1 MKGFCRFWQSFK
13 TSKDAKSIFAALIL
27 RQCSN
32 ASSKF
37 AILSQCICLA
47 ALKMHGCLSG
57 CAGTFKGTDWP
68 SFHPWPCSWSPII
81 GAYCIKCWAHECSAT
96 WTKELCWNFSCPRT
110 GKSLFNN
117 LLYRLS
123 GLYSWS
129 LTMHYDVTIVWHKV
143 QLPEK
148 VKKVLQRM
156 GNHQNKLIEQMIRDG
171 WWPKS
176 ESLEIWKQMSE
187 YNSSARWSLPLF
199 LLSQCSK
206 QLWPCFC
213 RQ

>member
-1 MKGFCRFWQSFK
+1 MSIPKGKNEGLLQILTILQNFK
-13 TSKDAKSIFAALIL
+13 RRKVHICCSDTETML
-27 RQCSN
+27 QCQFQICN
-32 ASSKF
+32 
-37 AILSQCICLA
+37 LSQSICLA
-47 ALKMHGCLSG
+47 ALKMHGRLSG

-129 LTMHYDVTIVWHKV
+129 LTMNYDVTTVWSFGTGIK
-143 QLPEK
+143 
-148 VKKVLQRM
+148 
-156 GNHQNKLIEQMIRDG
+156 
-171 WWPKS
+171 
-176 ESLEIWKQMSE
+176 
-187 YNSSARWSLPLF
+187 
-199 LLSQCSK
+199 
-206 QLWPCFC
+206 
-213 RQ
+213 